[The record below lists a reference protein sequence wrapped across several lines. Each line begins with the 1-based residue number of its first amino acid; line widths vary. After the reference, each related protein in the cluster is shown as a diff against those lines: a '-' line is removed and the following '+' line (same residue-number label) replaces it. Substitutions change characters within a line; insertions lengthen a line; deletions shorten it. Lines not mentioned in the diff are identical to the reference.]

1 MFLYFGL
8 FLLLLLAPF
17 IGYGLFLLI
26 GYWLPSNRKHRYEKE
41 GILVGIGSNGFHSE
55 FVFPLNPDKYNW
67 QKKLPLLNQNADNL
81 AYQYL
86 SFGWGDRAIYLDLT
100 AWSELSWTL
109 GFKTIF
115 WPTPSLMRIVGFNK
129 WEEKDYQSLFFFR
142 VSKQEFNQLCDL
154 ILASFSLNHRLQPVR
169 ISTSKF
175 NKDNYF
181 FEAKESYHA
190 FNTCNIWVNKIL
202 KKSGIRTALWSPL
215 DKALLYH
222 LKQSKATDVPLNK
235 TLTFISKLI

>member
-1 MFLYFGL
+1 
-8 FLLLLLAPF
+8 
-17 IGYGLFLLI
+17 
-26 GYWLPSNRKHRYEKE
+26 
-41 GILVGIGSNGFHSE
+41 
-55 FVFPLNPDKYNW
+55 
-67 QKKLPLLNQNADNL
+67 
-81 AYQYL
+81 
-86 SFGWGDRAIYLDLT
+86 
-100 AWSELSWTL
+100 
-109 GFKTIF
+109 
-115 WPTPSLMRIVGFNK
+115 MRIVGFNK

-235 TLTFISKLI
+235 T